1 MFCARTGVAP
11 GVVAT
16 PVYDQSLV
24 GSQVPALAMRNC
36 TSRRCCDCPAGAI
49 DCPAQ
54 STVT

>member
-11 GVVAT
+11 GVVAM
-16 PVYDQSLV
+16 PVYDQSLAV
-24 GSQVPALAMRNC
+24 SHVPVLAMRNC

-49 DCPAQ
+49 EVFEQ